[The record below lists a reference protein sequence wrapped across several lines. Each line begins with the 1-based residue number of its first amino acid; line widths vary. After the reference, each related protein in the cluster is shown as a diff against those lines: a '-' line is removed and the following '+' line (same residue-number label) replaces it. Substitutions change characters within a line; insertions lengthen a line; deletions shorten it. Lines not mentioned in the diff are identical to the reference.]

1 VLVVRQIVIELG
13 HKVPTDEEFVRW
25 SDEAAALVRK
35 YNWVDRKVWPWNF
48 PIEIADILEQIHT
61 APLCTYGSKVE
72 CYLLAKGLT
81 DILNK
86 WEEKELTGVTLK
98 NLRTG
103 KIFKIS
109 KECADEM
116 MADMPG
122 KYEVIE

>member
-1 VLVVRQIVIELG
+1 MEQIKIESG
-13 HKVPTDEEFVRW
+13 YTIPTDEEFIRW
-25 SDEAAALVRK
+25 SDDAAALVRK

-103 KIFKIS
+103 KIFKID
-109 KECADEM
+109 KEFAEEM
-116 MADMPG
+116 MKDMPG
-122 KYEVIE
+122 KYEVVE